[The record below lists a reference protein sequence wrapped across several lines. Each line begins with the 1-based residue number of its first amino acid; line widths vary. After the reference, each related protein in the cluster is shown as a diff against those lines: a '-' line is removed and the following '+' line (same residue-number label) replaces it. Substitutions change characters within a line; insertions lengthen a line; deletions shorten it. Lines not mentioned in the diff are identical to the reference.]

1 MRLMLIT
8 LICLIPGMLRSQHVH
23 FVYIQSDQQ
32 QTFYIK
38 KAGEVISSSSSG
50 FIILPKLPSG
60 THQFTIGF
68 PKNQWPEYDFQVEV
82 KSSDRGFTLKN
93 FDEKGWGLFDLQSAE
108 IIMGRKIEPPKAQQL
123 PEAPKSNDPFSV
135 ILASA
140 VGDEGIRETGLIAMT
155 VSRPAPAAPGNV
167 ASKTTSTAPPVARKE
182 AVPEAPNPVSVPP
195 PAPADQKSFAVNTPS
210 QPEAPKN
217 EAEALISAKS
227 IDPGIKV
234 ETNPPIA
241 KAELP
246 TAAKTQV
253 PPAIKAEVPPV
264 AKAELPAVVKP
275 EPEGAVKAEAKL
287 SGIRKI
293 SEVKGLK
300 TTSLIFVDMNGP
312 IVDTVDVLIEV
323 GESDGKQT
331 STGGTVMAPPANRA
345 NCGGIAS
352 EKDALSLRKKVLG
365 MGDDEEMMAAIIK
378 EVKAKCYTTARLQ
391 TVSYVFVND
400 KMRYR
405 LYEESYPYIY
415 DPANYA
421 ALERLLNS
429 DEYISKFRTL
439 IKTN

>member
-1 MRLMLIT
+1 MRFMLIT
-8 LICLIPGMLRSQHVH
+8 LICFIPGMLKSQHVH
-23 FVYIQSDQQ
+23 FVYIQSELQ

-38 KAGEVISSSSSG
+38 KAGDVISSSSSG
-50 FIILPKLPSG
+50 FVILPKLPSG

-82 KSSDRGFTLKN
+82 NSSDRGFTLKN
-93 FDEKGWGLFDLQSAE
+93 FDEKGWGLFDLQSAD

-155 VSRPAPAAPGNV
+155 VSRSVPV
-167 ASKTTSTAPPVARKE
+167 ASVPATSKSTSTAPLVARTE
-182 AVPEAPNPVSVPP
+182 ALPEAPKPASVTA
-195 PAPADQKSFAVNTPS
+195 PAPAQPKTVAVNTPS
-210 QPEAPKN
+210 QQEGTKKETEAVV
-217 EAEALISAKS
+217 SAKA
-227 IDPGIKV
+227 IDPGM
-234 ETNPPIA
+234 
-241 KAELP
+241 KAE
-246 TAAKTQV
+246 T
-253 PPAIKAEVPPV
+253 VPPV
-264 AKAELPAVVKP
+264 AKAETPTAAKAELPLAVNAETPTAAKAELPAIVKP
-275 EPEGAVKAEAKL
+275 EPAAAIKAEAKL

-293 SEVKGLK
+293 SEVKGWK

-323 GESDGKQT
+323 EESDSKQT
-331 STGGTVMAPPANRA
+331 STGGAVTAPNANRA
-345 NCGGIAS
+345 NCGSIAS

-365 MGDDEEMMAAIIK
+365 MGDDEEMFAAIIK
-378 EVKAKCYTTARLQ
+378 DVKTKCYTTERLQ
-391 TVSYVFVND
+391 TLSYVFVND